1 MAATGANVES
11 TPTRTISGWDRILA
25 RCHSVCQA
33 LAPSAVEGLLSAFK
47 SEARTTNLQIETR
60 NYHQKGINFQNLC
73 RASHPQVPLPTLTS

>member
-47 SEARTTNLQIETR
+47 SEARTTNLQIE
-60 NYHQKGINFQNLC
+60 NNPNQKGINFQNLC